1 MFFLFLLLVLIIS
14 VTVFFKL
21 AIKFG
26 NPKTEPSD
34 ILDLDTIPRP
44 AKEKEAL
51 PREDPE
57 DLIV

>member
-1 MFFLFLLLVLIIS
+1 MLLLLLLVLIVS

-34 ILDLDTIPRP
+34 ILDLNAIPRP
-44 AKEKEAL
+44 AKEKEVLA
-51 PREDPE
+51 RADPE

>member
-1 MFFLFLLLVLIIS
+1 MFLLLLLLTLIVS

-26 NPKTEPSD
+26 NPKTAPTD
-34 ILDLDTIPRP
+34 MLDLDTIPRP
-44 AKEKEAL
+44 VKAQEVLIQEN
-51 PREDPE
+51 PE